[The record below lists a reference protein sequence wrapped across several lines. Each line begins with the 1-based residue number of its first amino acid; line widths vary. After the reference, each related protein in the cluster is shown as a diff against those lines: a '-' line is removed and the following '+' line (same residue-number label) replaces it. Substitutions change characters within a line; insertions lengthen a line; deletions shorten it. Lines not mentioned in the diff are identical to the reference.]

1 MAIPA
6 YTPDLN
12 TYSLDQLKVRLK
24 TTRLLS
30 SHRLL
35 LEDIDERFA
44 CLAQHGMD
52 NLAQLQKALK
62 TKLNVQAFAEKT
74 SLPLEYLTLLRRE
87 VNGILP
93 KPIALKDFPGMNPKA
108 VLRLD
113 QLGIKTT
120 AQLFPHVLTPQN
132 RKSFSD
138 LNQLALDDLLLL
150 TKLTDLARLKW
161 TGPVFAR
168 LLAASEFDT
177 VEKIL
182 DANVEDLYRSLLRTN
197 TATPIYKGSF
207 NLADFA
213 AWLDTVRDVPRVI
226 QYE

>member
-1 MAIPA
+1 MSTPSYA
-6 YTPDLN
+6 PDLSE
-12 TYSLDQLKVRLK
+12 YSLQQFKDRLK
-24 TTRLLS
+24 SIRLFS
-30 SHRLL
+30 THRLL
-35 LEDIDERFA
+35 LEDIDRRFEI
-44 CLAQHGMD
+44 LEQHGIE
-52 NLAQLQKALK
+52 NLAHLHKILK
-62 TKLNVQAFAEKT
+62 TKT
-74 SLPLEYLTLLRRE
+74 SLHTFAAQTGLPPDYLIVLRRE
-87 VNGILP
+87 VNGLLP
-93 KPIALKDFPGMNPKA
+93 KQIALKDFPGVNPEA

-120 AQLFPHVLTPQN
+120 AQLFPHVLTPQD
-132 RKSFSD
+132 RKSFAD

-226 QYE
+226 QYV